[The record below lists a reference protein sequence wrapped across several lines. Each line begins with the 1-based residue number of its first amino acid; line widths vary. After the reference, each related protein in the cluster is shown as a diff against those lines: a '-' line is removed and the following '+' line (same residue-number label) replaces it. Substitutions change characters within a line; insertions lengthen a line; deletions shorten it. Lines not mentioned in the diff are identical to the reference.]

1 MLLFLFIL
9 VMMMTKF
16 EKSDLCLRLADKM
29 DRMDR
34 SRERFIMIL
43 ITKARN
49 MSQDSIALT
58 KCLLSLVY
66 YLVIALAAF
75 LLTRDNPSEEEI
87 AWQTGMEVPWYKKHI
102 LEAFTVFLI
111 SLIGFKNFVY
121 FDFSPKN
128 IWVIM
133 SVVFYLY
140 MLLFGLL
147 SHYIPMPP
155 DYSGD
160 EGVYLYV

>member
-1 MLLFLFIL
+1 
-9 VMMMTKF
+9 MMMTKF

-87 AWQTGMEVPWYKKHI
+87 AWETGMEVPWYKKHI

-111 SLIGFKNFVY
+111 SLIGFKNFY
-121 FDFSPKN
+121 FDFSSKN
-128 IWVIM
+128 LWVII
-133 SVVFYLY
+133 SVMFYLY

-160 EGVYLYV
+160 EGVYLYD

>member
-1 MLLFLFIL
+1 MIS
-9 VMMMTKF
+9 KF
-16 EKSDLCLRLADKM
+16 EKSDICLRLADKM

-34 SRERFIMIL
+34 SRERFFRSFIMIL
-43 ITKARN
+43 ITKAKN
-49 MSQDSIALT
+49 MSRERIAIT
-58 KCLLSLVY
+58 KFVLSLVY

-87 AWQTGMEVPWYKKHI
+87 LFRTGMEIPWYKKHM
-102 LEAFTVFLI
+102 LEALTVFLI
-111 SLIGFKNFVY
+111 SLIGFKNIMY
-121 FDFSPKN
+121 FDFSSKN

-160 EGVYLYV
+160 EGVYLYD

>member
-1 MLLFLFIL
+1 
-9 VMMMTKF
+9 
-16 EKSDLCLRLADKM
+16 
-29 DRMDR
+29 
-34 SRERFIMIL
+34 MIL

-49 MSQDSIALT
+49 MSRDSIAIT

-66 YLVIALAAF
+66 YLVIAFAAF

-111 SLIGFKNFVY
+111 SLIGFKNIMY
-121 FDFSPKN
+121 CDLSPKN
-128 IWVIM
+128 IFVIT

-160 EGVYLYV
+160 EGVYLYD

>member
-1 MLLFLFIL
+1 
-9 VMMMTKF
+9 
-16 EKSDLCLRLADKM
+16 
-29 DRMDR
+29 
-34 SRERFIMIL
+34 MIL

-49 MSQDSIALT
+49 MSRDSIAIT
-58 KCLLSLVY
+58 KFVLSLVY

-87 AWQTGMEVPWYKKHI
+87 AWETGMEVPWYKKHI

-111 SLIGFKNFVY
+111 SLIGFKNVVY
-121 FDFSPKN
+121 FELSQKN
-128 IWVIM
+128 ILVVT

-160 EGVYLYV
+160 EGVYLYD

>member
-1 MLLFLFIL
+1 
-9 VMMMTKF
+9 
-16 EKSDLCLRLADKM
+16 
-29 DRMDR
+29 
-34 SRERFIMIL
+34 MIL

-49 MSQDSIALT
+49 VSPERIAIT
-58 KCLLSLVY
+58 KLIVSLVY

-87 AWQTGMEVPWYKKHI
+87 AWKTGMEVPWYKKHI
-102 LEAFTVFLI
+102 LKAFTVFLI
-111 SLIGFKNFVY
+111 SLIGFKNIFY
-121 FDFSPKN
+121 FDLSAKN
-128 IWVIM
+128 IFVIT

-160 EGVYLYV
+160 EGVYLYD

>member
-1 MLLFLFIL
+1 ML
-9 VMMMTKF
+9 TKF

-49 MSQDSIALT
+49 MSRDSTALT
-58 KCLLSLVY
+58 KFVLSLVY

-87 AWQTGMEVPWYKKHI
+87 VWQTGMEVPWYKKHI

-111 SLIGFKNFVY
+111 ALIGFKNIMY
-121 FDFSPKN
+121 FDISSKN

-160 EGVYLYV
+160 EGVYLYD

>member
-1 MLLFLFIL
+1 
-9 VMMMTKF
+9 
-16 EKSDLCLRLADKM
+16 
-29 DRMDR
+29 
-34 SRERFIMIL
+34 MIL

-49 MSQDSIALT
+49 MSQERIAKT
-58 KCLLSLVY
+58 KYLASLVY
-66 YLVIALAAF
+66 YLVLAVTAF
-75 LLTRDNPSEEEI
+75 LLTRDDSSKVDWPI
-87 AWQTGMEVPWYKKHI
+87 DMEVPEYKKHM
-102 LEAFTVFLI
+102 LEALTVFLF
-111 SLIGFKNFVY
+111 SLIGFKNFY
-121 FDFSPKN
+121 FDFSSKN